1 MSLKARIILYIF
13 ILTAVLSVVQIFF
26 ISKTYYDFQQRLGE
40 HKGVATGMLVAG
52 IDKSISTLKMEAS
65 LLSCPYNIGRLLQDK
80 DDIALKKWEK
90 RMLRQGKEVVFVYAN
105 GVAVSINSKF
115 INSDVFKHTDFFN
128 QIMQYENN
136 AGVVAIDNVIY
147 MACGESIKESGGDD
161 VGTVV
166 VFQPVTPEF
175 LSTIADDRQ
184 IVRLRLGNDV
194 IESRSPTPDS
204 TPFERVPVRI
214 DGISANDG
222 FFLAFLPNDLLR
234 SLRELQQKFLFG
246 VPILAILSS
255 LILVYVIHILLKP
268 YSRILAYMHKY
279 SGYDITLKEM
289 RDGIFETQTNNNP
302 DLMKF
307 KVVLIRMIDTIMA
320 QIESIGSHALRLE
333 EKSKRDALTGLL
345 NRAGIDAELKASYE
359 MCKKGGFP
367 LSILL
372 IDIDRF
378 KNINDTLGH
387 LGGDTVLCRV
397 ANALSDPIRK
407 CDAVGR
413 WGGEEFLVVCRG
425 LESSLAL
432 AHAESL
438 RADVHSIELSAGTY
452 VTISIGVA
460 QLLPNEALASLLGR
474 ADAALYQAK
483 SSGRNCVAIG

>member
-1 MSLKARIILYIF
+1 MSLKARIFLYIF
-13 ILTAVLSVVQIFF
+13 ILTVALSVVQIFF
-26 ISKTYYDFQQRLGE
+26 ISKTYYNFQQKLGE
-40 HKGVATGMLVAG
+40 HKEIATGMLVAG

-65 LLSCPYNIGRLLQDK
+65 LLSCPYNIGKLLQNK
-80 DDIALKKWEK
+80 DDIALMKWEK
-90 RMLRQGKEVVFVYAN
+90 RMLRQSKEVVFVYAN
-105 GVAVSINSKF
+105 GAVVSINSKF
-115 INSDVFKHTDFFN
+115 INSEVFRSTDFLK

-136 AGVVAIDNVIY
+136 TGIVTIDAAIYI
-147 MACGESIKESGGDD
+147 ACGEVIKESGGGD

-175 LSTIADDRQ
+175 LSSITDDRQ

-194 IESRSPTPDS
+194 VENRSPTPDS
-204 TPFERVPVRI
+204 SPFDRVPVHI
-214 DGISANDG
+214 NGISTDDG
-222 FFLAFLPNDLLR
+222 FFLAFLPNELLH
-234 SLRELQQKFLFG
+234 SLKELQQKFLFG

-255 LILVYVIHILLKP
+255 LILVYVIHVLLKP
-268 YSRILAYMHKY
+268 YSRIIGIMRKY
-279 SGYDITLKEM
+279 SGYDITISEM
-289 RDGIFETQTNNNP
+289 RDGIFATKTNNNP
-302 DLMKF
+302 DLMRF
-307 KVVLIRMIDTIMA
+307 KIVFIRMIDTIMA
-320 QIESIGSHALRLE
+320 QIESIGSHAMRLE

-345 NRAGIDAELKASYE
+345 NRSGIDAELLASHE
-359 MCKKGGFP
+359 MCKTSGFP
-367 LSILL
+367 FSILV

-397 ANALSDPIRK
+397 ANALSDPVRK

-413 WGGEEFLVVCRG
+413 WGGEEFLIVCRG

-432 AHAESL
+432 ALAESL
-438 RADVHSIELSAGTY
+438 RADVHSIEISDSTH

-483 SSGRNCVAIG
+483 ASGRDCVAIG